1 MIDWNRPLVMQK
13 HPAGFTVHTYRDEPG
28 VYRDAHGKELP
39 EQVAK
44 KAGFN
49 IERLRQEAERLKTR
63 AELLSEG
70 DRLALDAEVR
80 EVVEENSH
88 FKLVHIGHQVF
99 VIENADGDRL
109 ITPTSEVAARSVF
122 ADLTEED
129 AQSAKNGE
137 SPPPTIAFK
146 KSGSPQLGA

>member
-28 VYRDAHGKELP
+28 VYRDVHGKELP

-49 IERLRQEAERLKTR
+49 IDRLRQEAERLKTR
-63 AELLSEG
+63 AELLSAG
-70 DRLALDAEVR
+70 DRLALDAEVH
-80 EVVEENSH
+80 EVVDENAH
-88 FKLVHIGHQVF
+88 FKLVHIGQQVF
-99 VIENADGDRL
+99 VIENVDGERL

-129 AQSAKNGE
+129 ALDVKNPE
-137 SPPPTIAFK
+137 TPPPTIAFK

>member
-28 VYRDAHGKELP
+28 VYRDVHGKELP

-49 IERLRQEAERLKTR
+49 IDRLRQEAERLKTR

-70 DRLALDAEVR
+70 DRLALDAEVH
-80 EVVEENSH
+80 EVVEENTH

-129 AQSAKNGE
+129 VQDAK
-137 SPPPTIAFK
+137 PAPTIAFK

>member
-28 VYRDAHGKELP
+28 VYRDVHGKELP

-49 IERLRQEAERLKTR
+49 IDRLRQEAERLKTR
-63 AELLSEG
+63 AELLSAG
-70 DRLALDAEVR
+70 DRLALDAEVH
-80 EVVEENSH
+80 EVVEENTH

-99 VIENADGDRL
+99 VIENVDGERL

-129 AQSAKNGE
+129 AQDVKNPE
-137 SPPPTIAFK
+137 TPPPTIAFK